1 MGKISELLE
10 NVILTG
16 YCTYRMLIA
25 IHLITQNAKFA
36 TENDV
41 YGWIENH
48 NWPELEI
55 ASAIMAMIGL
65 LSGQRFIFC
74 FTVFFFILRTAINTT
89 VVTIDLYTLSSGK
102 SISCITSE
110 HFSVDVHYNCK
121 WSDAF
126 ILIQDVLTLI
136 SLVSLFLVSRLYAST
151 HARKKTK
158 LFINSE
164 KVSII

>member
-1 MGKISELLE
+1 MGKIPELLE

-25 IHLITQNAKFA
+25 IHLITQNAKYA
-36 TENDV
+36 SENDV

-74 FTVFFFILRTAINTT
+74 FTVFFFILRTAINIT
-89 VVTIDLYTLSSGK
+89 VVTIDLYTVKLFFHYLQNSVVCFSGYLIPVMISFHPENQSVVSQVNISRPMYSTTVNGAMLSS
-102 SISCITSE
+102 
-110 HFSVDVHYNCK
+110 
-121 WSDAF
+121 
-126 ILIQDVLTLI
+126 
-136 SLVSLFLVSRLYAST
+136 LFKTYSRLS
-151 HARKKTK
+151 H
-158 LFINSE
+158 S
-164 KVSII
+164 